1 MSQEAHI
8 VSDSDKQYGNINDP
22 DADVILRSSD
32 MVDFLVRKS
41 VLSEV
46 STFFKDMFSLP
57 QKRPGDDSP
66 ASCGLDIV
74 PVAEDR
80 DALYLFVR

>member
-1 MSQEAHI
+1 MSEEEHI
-8 VSDSDKQYGNINDP
+8 VSDTDTQHATFNDS

-32 MVDFLVRKS
+32 SLNFPVRKS
-41 VLSEV
+41 ILSEV

-57 QKRPGDDSP
+57 QAETVD
-66 ASCGLDIV
+66 ASIGPVELDIV

-80 DALYLFVR
+80 DALYLFIR